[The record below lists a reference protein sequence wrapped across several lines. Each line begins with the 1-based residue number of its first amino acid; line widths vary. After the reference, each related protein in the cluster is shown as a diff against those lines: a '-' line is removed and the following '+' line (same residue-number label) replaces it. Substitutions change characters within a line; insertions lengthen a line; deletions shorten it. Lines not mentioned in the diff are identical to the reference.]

1 MMRSRE
7 SLGTSDGI
15 APADWDAI
23 EQLSASVF
31 SALDTPDEGDCRRE
45 LLECLATLDRKYGP
59 RPSLLAVRGD
69 FSTDDVAVRKRL
81 YLDAY
86 ALALAIDDPC
96 NRLFVCHSLCELC
109 LESNAA
115 APELAVWM
123 GRFRLH
129 LDDSPDASM
138 EREYEA
144 FMQRLTKL

>member
-23 EQLSASVF
+23 EQLRASVF
-31 SALDTPDEGDCRRE
+31 NALDTPDERGCRRE
-45 LLECLATLDRKYGP
+45 LLECLAALDRKYGP

-69 FSTDDVAVRKRL
+69 FATDDAAVRKRL
-81 YLDAY
+81 YTDAY
-86 ALALAIDDPC
+86 ALALAIDDPW
-96 NRLFVCHSLCELC
+96 NLLFVCHSLCELC
-109 LESNAA
+109 LESKAA

-123 GRFRLH
+123 KRFRMH
-129 LDDSPDASM
+129 LDDTPDASM

-144 FMQRLTKL
+144 FL